1 MNFGS
6 YRKKMNHLF
15 FNTIV
20 FFSYRGTSTVALTIR
35 QRIAA
40 KRVEYNKIKQIEN
53 NLQSKREQIRTKNL
67 DIF

>member
-1 MNFGS
+1 
-6 YRKKMNHLF
+6 MNHLF